1 MVITMQKYRCMI
13 CDYIYDPEKGDPD
26 NGVEPGTSFEDV
38 PDEWLCP
45 LCGVG
50 KDQFTPIEEATKTK
64 EAETKKKEALDM
76 FCYQC
81 SQTARGTGCTIKG
94 VCGKEPTVA
103 RLQDNLLFAIKGIC
117 AYLYHA
123 RELGY
128 SDEEVDAFL
137 EKSFFSTLTNVNFDA
152 ANFVELALEAGQMN
166 IKTMQLLKKAHIET
180 YGEPVPTEVPV
191 GAVKG
196 PGIVVTGHS
205 LKNLEDLLKQTEGKG
220 INVYTHSEM
229 LPAHGYPGLKK
240 YKHLVGQLG
249 GPWFDQKKIFAK
261 YPVAILGTSNCVLLP
276 KDEYKER
283 MFTSGVAQLPGV
295 QHIEDNDFTP
305 VIEKALELGDLEEEP
320 RETVLTTGF
329 GASTVLSLAGKI
341 KELVEAGK
349 IRRFF
354 LVGGCD
360 SPLPQAKYYTEFVGK
375 LPQDTVVLTLA
386 CGKYRFNDMDL
397 GDIEGVPR
405 LIDLGQCN
413 DAIVAV
419 DIAVALTELFRVELN
434 ELPLTLVL
442 SWMEQK
448 AAAILWSLLA
458 LNIQNMYIG
467 PILPG
472 WANEDIVNVLVENY
486 GLTPIGDPEEDIKK
500 IMG

>member
-1 MVITMQKYRCMI
+1 MGFIDSIRGINKS
-13 CDYIYDPEKGDPD
+13 EKKVAEGGDK
-26 NGVEPGTSFEDV
+26 VEK
-38 PDEWLCP
+38 
-45 LCGVG
+45 
-50 KDQFTPIEEATKTK
+50 KD
-64 EAETKKKEALDM
+64 ALDM

-81 SQTARGTGCTIKG
+81 SQTARGTGCTVRG

-103 RLQDNLLFAIKGIC
+103 RLQDNLLYAIKGIS

-128 SDEEVDAFL
+128 TDDEVDAFL
-137 EKSFFSTLTNVNFDA
+137 EKGFYSTLTNVNFDA
-152 ANFVELALEAGQMN
+152 GKFVELALEAGQMN
-166 IKTMQLLKKAHIET
+166 IKTMELLKKAHNET
-180 YGEPVPTEVPV
+180 YEEPVPTEVKV

-196 PGIVVTGHS
+196 PGIIATGHS
-205 LKNLEDLLKQTEGKG
+205 LKALEELLKQTEGKG
-220 INVYTHSEM
+220 INVYTHSEL

-249 GPWFDQKKIFAK
+249 GAWFDQKQTFTK
-261 YPVAILGTSNCVLLP
+261 YNAAIVGTSNCVLLP

-283 MFTSGVAQLPGV
+283 MFTVGVAELPGV
-295 QHIEDNDFTP
+295 QHIEDYDFTP

-320 RETVLTTGF
+320 TQATLTTGF
-329 GASTVLSLAGKI
+329 GASTVLSLAPKI

-349 IRRFF
+349 IKQFI

-360 SPLPQAKYYTEFVGK
+360 SPLAKAKYYTEFVEK

-386 CGKYRFNDMDL
+386 CGKYRFNAMDL

-405 LIDLGQCN
+405 LIDVGQCN
-413 DAIVAV
+413 DAIVAI
-419 DIAVALTELFRVELN
+419 DIAAALAELFDVGLN
-434 ELPLTLVL
+434 ELPLTIVL

-458 LNIQNMYIG
+458 LDLQGMYIG

-472 WANEDIVNVLVENY
+472 WANDDILNVLVENY
-486 GLTPIGDPEEDIKK
+486 GLTPLGDPEEDIKK
-500 IMG
+500 IMGQ

>member
-1 MVITMQKYRCMI
+1 MKVKN
-13 CDYIYDPEKGDPD
+13 DKDAPE
-26 NGVEPGTSFEDV
+26 
-38 PDEWLCP
+38 
-45 LCGVG
+45 
-50 KDQFTPIEEATKTK
+50 
-64 EAETKKKEALDM
+64 M

-81 SQTARGTGCTIKG
+81 SQTARETGCTIKG

-103 RLQDNLLFAIKGIC
+103 RLQDNLLFAIKGIS

-128 SDEEVDAFL
+128 TDPEVDAFL
-137 EKSFFSTLTNVNFDA
+137 ERGFYSTLTNVNFDA
-152 ANFVELALEAGQMN
+152 NEFVKMALEAGQMN

-191 GAVKG
+191 GTVKG
-196 PGIVVTGHS
+196 HGILATGHS
-205 LKNLEDLLKQTEGKG
+205 LKALEELLKQTEGKG
-220 INVYTHSEM
+220 INVYTHSEL

-249 GPWFDQKKIFAK
+249 GPWFDQRETFSK
-261 YPVAILGTSNCVLLP
+261 YPLAILGTSNCVLLP
-276 KDEYKER
+276 QDSYRDR
-283 MFTSGVAQLPGV
+283 MFTSGVAQLPGIK
-295 QHIEDNDFTP
+295 HIEDYDFSP
-305 VIEKALELGDLEEEP
+305 VIKKALELPEMEEEP

-329 GASTVLSLAGKI
+329 GASTILSLAGKI

-349 IRRFF
+349 IKRFI

-360 SPLPQAKYYTEFVGK
+360 SPKPQATYYTEFVKK
-375 LPQDTVVLTLA
+375 LPEDVVVLTLA
-386 CGKYRFNDMDL
+386 CGKYRFNNLDL
-397 GDIEGVPR
+397 GDIEGIPR

-419 DIAVALTELFRVELN
+419 DIALALTELFGVELD
-434 ELPLTLVL
+434 ELPLTIVC

-458 LNIQNMYIG
+458 LNIKNIYLG
-467 PILPG
+467 PIIPG
-472 WANEDIVNVLVENY
+472 WVNEDILNVLVENY
-486 GLTPIGDPEEDIKK
+486 GLRPIGEPEEDIKE
-500 IMG
+500 IMGS